1 MNKKSLS
8 ANIDWEKLL
17 APISEDRPAG
27 EFLIHKGVYDEIK
40 EARRQDNAALDQ
52 GIWQTKLKKS
62 EWEKVEAICLDSLM
76 FQSKDLQLAAWLL
89 ESWISLYGI
98 EGAKFGLELMFRL
111 SKDFWEEIFP
121 FDDEDIETRIVPF
134 YWVDEKLYTK
144 LKLIPIYENEKD
156 GIKYNYIDWELAGRN
171 ENELR
176 RGVSTDQEKEDN
188 AFLTHTSYLDS
199 CRGADRGHF
208 HQRQTLLEDSLVN
221 LDFLGQFLDEKCGK
235 NSPSFRQFRDSLQSI
250 LRLVENIIKHRGEE
264 KTLTVLS
271 QNKIKGQNM
280 EDCPEGKV
288 GSSLRQEL
296 MGSGQ
301 ENISS
306 REDAYRILQEV
317 GQYLEAIEPHSP
329 TPYLLRRA
337 VAWGGMSFAQLL
349 DELVRDPSD
358 VRIIYE
364 FLGLP
369 PSKEIEQ

>member
-1 MNKKSLS
+1 MSQLVFLG
-8 ANIDWEKLL
+8 LL
-17 APISEDRPAG
+17 DCAGNSGCNEADPGVDCLEEQCGG
-27 EFLIHKGVYDEIK
+27 EFSACTGSQGCLGLIG
-40 EARRQDNAALDQ
+40 
-52 GIWQTKLKKS
+52 
-62 EWEKVEAICLDSLM
+62 C
-76 FQSKDLQLAAWLL
+76 
-89 ESWISLYGI
+89 
-98 EGAKFGLELMFRL
+98 
-111 SKDFWEEIFP
+111 
-121 FDDEDIETRIVPF
+121 
-134 YWVDEKLYTK
+134 
-144 LKLIPIYENEKD
+144 
-156 GIKYNYIDWELAGRN
+156 
-171 ENELR
+171 
-176 RGVSTDQEKEDN
+176 
-188 AFLTHTSYLDS
+188 
-199 CRGADRGHF
+199 
-208 HQRQTLLEDSLVN
+208 
-221 LDFLGQFLDEKCGK
+221 
-235 NSPSFRQFRDSLQSI
+235 
-250 LRLVENIIKHRGEE
+250 
-264 KTLTVLS
+264 
-271 QNKIKGQNM
+271 M